1 MMKFCPKCKSIMM
14 PKKDGDKVLYTC
26 SCGHTE
32 GAKEAGTLKDTKKK
46 EEKEVEVVDKEI
58 DTLPV
63 CDADCPECG
72 NDKAFYWL
80 QQTRAGDEAET
91 RFLKCTKCKKTWR
104 EYD

>member
-14 PKKDGDKVLYTC
+14 PKKEEGKVRLVC
-26 SCGHTE
+26 SCGHSE
-32 GAKEAGTLKDTKKK
+32 SAAGAGSISDGKK
-46 EEKEVEVVDKEI
+46 EVSPDVDVVESEVE
-58 DTLPV
+58 TLPV
-63 CDADCPECG
+63 TDADCPDCG
-72 NDKAFYWL
+72 NDRAYYWL

>member
-14 PKKDGDKVLYTC
+14 PKKDGEKVLLAC

-32 GAKEAGTLKDTKKK
+32 DASGAGSMKDKK
-46 EEKEVEVVDKEI
+46 EETQEVEVVDQEI
-58 DTLPV
+58 ETLPV
-63 CDADCPECG
+63 TDADCPECG
-72 NDKAFYWL
+72 NDKAYYWL